1 METLTAIGKLVRCIR
16 QDDVEQLITDCIN
29 DVEITPL
36 SFVENDTSIN
46 LDVNNYSLPRL
57 LSEDCRETVVYNKE
71 MLSDDQLD
79 KIRSIVTLHREEQNR
94 LALEMIRQSGAHKH
108 EYPLSIT
115 IWNRVPG
122 SKKMTSRTFNKDYL
136 NEETLEVLRD
146 HT

>member
-57 LSEDCRETVVYNKE
+57 LSEDCRETVVFNKE

-122 SKKMTSRTFNKDYL
+122 SKKMTSRTFTKDYL

>member
-1 METLTAIGKLVRCIR
+1 METLTAIGRLVRCIR

-57 LSEDCRETVVYNKE
+57 LSEDCRETVVFNKE

>member
-57 LSEDCRETVVYNKE
+57 LSEDCRETVVFNKE

>member
-29 DVEITPL
+29 GVEITPL

-57 LSEDCRETVVYNKE
+57 LSEDCRETVVFNKE

-94 LALEMIRQSGAHKH
+94 LALGMIRQSGAHKH

>member
-57 LSEDCRETVVYNKE
+57 LSEDCRETVVFNKE

-94 LALEMIRQSGAHKH
+94 LALKMIRQSGAHKH